1 MSLTIT
7 LSDELT
13 QRLEDQARRLDVPVA
28 EWVMKILAK
37 ASDRPDENTTWE
49 KLNARRFELIEKGFD
64 GGLASLEA
72 EGLVRLQESVDRV
85 LEPWD
90 QQMLDQL
97 APIEEVAWQIES
109 DG

>member
-13 QRLEDQARRLDVPVA
+13 QRFEDQARRFDVPVA
-28 EWVMKILAK
+28 EWVLKVLAR
-37 ASDRPDENTTWE
+37 ASDRPDEHTTWE
-49 KLNARRFELIEKGFD
+49 KLNARRFELIEKQFD
-64 GGLASLEA
+64 AGLTSLEA
-72 EGLVRLQESVDRV
+72 QELARLQESVDRV

-97 APIEEVAWQIES
+97 APIEQVARQIET